1 MTHYIDRIWLYSS
14 FYGEQLRISLQLHE
28 EGNSYAA
35 FLLLFNVFELL
46 CKSLKES
53 DDGNVVSDVKWML
66 DNALITPE
74 EEAFLNG
81 QEGVRK
87 IRNIMTHRNLYEYYF
102 ENDGIVYSFA
112 DSETWDIAY
121 ANYTPQ
127 IIEIMYNA
135 IVNKR
140 KEVLIRHKYNNHTEA
155 YLLLYGCVSS
165 AFRLKASLK
174 SLFLD
179 CPSECSGISRA
190 FTSFHFIVSSSYS
203 ESYPQAILQTP
214 QG

>member
-1 MTHYIDRIWLYSS
+1 MTHYLDRIWLYSA
-14 FYGEQLRISLQLHE
+14 FYGEQLRISAQLHE

-35 FLLLFNVFELL
+35 FLLLFNILELL

-53 DDGNVVSDVKWML
+53 DDGNVVSDIKWML

-81 QEGVRK
+81 QDGIRK
-87 IRNIMTHRNLYEYYF
+87 IRNIMTHINLYEYCF
-102 ENDGIVYSFA
+102 EDDEIVYSFA

-135 IVNKR
+135 IVNKDEMVELKHEYFTR
-140 KEVLIRHKYNNHTEA
+140 RQFLRSQINYNLA
-155 YLLLYGCVSS
+155 AIADLRVDVDLYVDKLGE
-165 AFRLKASLK
+165 KAVQV
-174 SLFLD
+174 
-179 CPSECSGISRA
+179 RA
-190 FTSFHFIVSSSYS
+190 IVDKVD
-203 ESYPQAILQTP
+203 EINKGL
-214 QG
+214 GL

>member
-14 FYGEQLRISLQLHE
+14 FYGEQLCISLQLHE

-46 CKSLKES
+46 RKSLKEP
-53 DDGNVVSDVKWML
+53 DDGNVVSDTKWML
-66 DNALITPE
+66 DNALIIPN
-74 EEAFLNG
+74 EEAFING
-81 QEGVRK
+81 QEGIRK

-121 ANYTPQ
+121 ANYAPQ

-135 IVNKR
+135 IVNK
-140 KEVLIRHKYNNHTEA
+140 E
-155 YLLLYGCVSS
+155 
-165 AFRLKASLK
+165 
-174 SLFLD
+174 
-179 CPSECSGISRA
+179 
-190 FTSFHFIVSSSYS
+190 
-203 ESYPQAILQTP
+203 
-214 QG
+214 

>member
-14 FYGEQLRISLQLHE
+14 FYGELLRISLQLHE
-28 EGNSYAA
+28 EGNSYAV
-35 FLLLFNVFELL
+35 FLILFNVFELL

-66 DNALITPE
+66 DNALITLE

-81 QEGVRK
+81 QEGIRK

-112 DSETWDIAY
+112 DSETWDIVY

-135 IVNKR
+135 IVNK
-140 KEVLIRHKYNNHTEA
+140 E
-155 YLLLYGCVSS
+155 
-165 AFRLKASLK
+165 
-174 SLFLD
+174 
-179 CPSECSGISRA
+179 
-190 FTSFHFIVSSSYS
+190 
-203 ESYPQAILQTP
+203 
-214 QG
+214 

>member
-1 MTHYIDRIWLYSS
+1 MTHYIDCIWLYSA

-35 FLLLFNVFELL
+35 FLLLFNVLELL

-53 DDGNVVSDVKWML
+53 DDGNVVSDIKWML

-74 EEAFLNG
+74 EEAFLNS
-81 QEGVRK
+81 QEGIRK

-121 ANYTPQ
+121 ANYAPQ

-135 IVNKR
+135 IVNK
-140 KEVLIRHKYNNHTEA
+140 E
-155 YLLLYGCVSS
+155 
-165 AFRLKASLK
+165 
-174 SLFLD
+174 
-179 CPSECSGISRA
+179 
-190 FTSFHFIVSSSYS
+190 
-203 ESYPQAILQTP
+203 
-214 QG
+214 